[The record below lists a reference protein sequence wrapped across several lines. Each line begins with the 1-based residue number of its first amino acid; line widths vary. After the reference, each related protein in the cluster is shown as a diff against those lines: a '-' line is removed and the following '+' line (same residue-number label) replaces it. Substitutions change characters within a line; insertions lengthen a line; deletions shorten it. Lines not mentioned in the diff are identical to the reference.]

1 MVESAQDFN
10 RILLVEGQDDKHV
23 ISSICRKNPAS
34 FSVEQLDY
42 TISVNLIGRGTG
54 FLISEKGNFTQVR
67 DAIDTEIR
75 GSGREAVGILVDA
88 DSDLEKRWNEVRE
101 AFPDFIQVPSS
112 PQPDGTIIETEEWP
126 RTGIWVMPNNAD
138 VGELED
144 FVLQMIPTNDSVWPS
159 SQSYIDNISMPDR
172 KFSPEKTDKAKL
184 YAWLATRREPSRMG
198 AAINANDLE
207 TNGPLCQSFVSW
219 LTRLFG

>member
-1 MVESAQDFN
+1 MVEPAQNFT

-23 ISSICRKNPAS
+23 ISNICRKAPAS
-34 FSVEQLDY
+34 FSVDQSDY
-42 TISVNLIGRGTG
+42 IISVNLIQQGTS
-54 FLISEKGNFTQVR
+54 FLISERGNFFQVR
-67 DAIDTEIR
+67 EAIEDEIL

-88 DSDLEKRWNEVRE
+88 DSDLKKRWDEVRE
-101 AFPDFIQVPSS
+101 AFPDYIRVPSS
-112 PQPDGTIIETEEWP
+112 PQPDGIIIETAGWP

-144 FVLQMIPTNDSVWPS
+144 FVLQMMPANDSIWPL
-159 SQSYIDNISMPDR
+159 SQSYIDNISMAER
-172 KFSPEKTDKAKL
+172 KFSPDKTDKAKL

-207 TNGPLCQSFVSW
+207 TTGPLCQSFVSW